1 MKERVREDVKTGL
14 ALDRVDSLLLPWVSD
29 RWGTLRPPVSQEA
42 LRMSCALATATYNMD
57 VKPWLE
63 AGWQD
68 VTIQVDG
75 DLTTGIDL
83 PDEDAGTME
92 RLAASWRMHRV
103 RSRIKQRNPLGQ
115 VLDAFRQIRESDTG
129 KALVMA
135 HPAPDGRIVV
145 AISFMGTGERFYD
158 WFSNF
163 RISPEQGM
171 HKGFLQLARQFE
183 ENEGDIAFPETA
195 RMLGVEKLTLRQVI
209 EETKKARSRFVL
221 WLVGHSQGAAV
232 MQIYCR
238 TKLREIGVLPENM
251 IGYGFASP
259 SVMEDGADAKPDAYP
274 LYHVINRDDLFARL
288 GAMVHLGVLLQYTP
302 DERMK
307 EVCYRWQQSE
317 SAKLARQAAREI
329 LDAVQDTPSSLV
341 FGVAYL
347 SVLASLPPE
356 DMITGLSV
364 MHMRSHTFRRFIS
377 AADSHLDSVLRRV
390 ARHAVTT
397 YAEVTGRAMNPQ
409 TLAALQAKIVA
420 AVDTLGMKAF
430 SQALLELMKYPH
442 SIAGKTEGGLPTYQY
457 IAMYGLDGLEPALP
471 QHRIRHAE
479 TELPGLSAQ
488 KTTGLINRRRMPLE
502 RMARRVKTYSQLH
515 PRSDVRQIRSAALT
529 TARMDET
536 QVRRYR

>member
-14 ALDRVDSLLLPWVSD
+14 ALGRVDSLLLPWVSD
-29 RWGTLRPPVSQEA
+29 RWGALRPPVSQEA
-42 LRMSCALATATYNMD
+42 LRMSCALATATYDMN

-75 DLTTGIDL
+75 DLTTGVDL

-135 HPAPDGRIVV
+135 HPSPDGRIVV

-163 RISPEQGM
+163 RLSPEEGM

-195 RMLGVEKLTLRQVI
+195 KMLGLDKLTLRQVI
-209 EETKKARSRFVL
+209 EEAKSQKSRFML
-221 WLVGHSQGAAV
+221 WLSGHSQGGSV

-238 TKLREIGVLPENM
+238 MKLHEDGVLPENM

-259 SVMEDGADAKPDAYP
+259 SVMADGTDAKPDAYP

-288 GAMVHLGVLLQYTP
+288 GAMVHLSVLLQYEP
-302 DERMK
+302 DERMT
-307 EVCYRWQQSE
+307 EVCYRWPQSDA
-317 SAKLARQAAREI
+317 AKLARQAARGI
-329 LDAVQDTPSSLV
+329 LDTIQDTPSSIV

-347 SVLASLPPE
+347 SVLASLSPE

-364 MHMRSHTFRRFIS
+364 MQMRSQSLRRFIS

-390 ARHAVTT
+390 ARRAVTT
-397 YAEVTGRAMNPQ
+397 YAEITGHAMNPQ
-409 TLAALQAKIVA
+409 TLTSLQAKIVA

-442 SIAGKTEGGLPTYQY
+442 SIAGKFEGGLPSYQY
-457 IAMYGLDGLEPALP
+457 IAMYGLDRLEPVLP
-471 QHRIRHAE
+471 QHRVRHAE
-479 TELPGLSAQ
+479 TELPGLAAEAPS
-488 KTTGLINRRRMPLE
+488 GLVNRRRVPLE
-502 RMARRVKTYSQLH
+502 RVARRVRTYSQLH
-515 PRSDVRQIRSAALT
+515 PRNDVRMTRSAALS
-529 TARMDET
+529 AVIRDET
-536 QVRRYR
+536 QLKR